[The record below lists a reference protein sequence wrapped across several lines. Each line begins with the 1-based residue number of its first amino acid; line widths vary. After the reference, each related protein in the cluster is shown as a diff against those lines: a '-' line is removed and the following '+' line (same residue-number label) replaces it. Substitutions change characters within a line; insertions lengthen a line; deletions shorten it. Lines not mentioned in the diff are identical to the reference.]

1 MSDSGHRFTF
11 HSEAWRQHKLTDS
24 VRNTSD
30 YKHDEALAIYLQRGQ
45 DEAIDVIKQDYL
57 SSQSPVL
64 KSIIDLYMT
73 PQFPSEETQ
82 RDIPVNYSG

>member
-1 MSDSGHRFTF
+1 M
-11 HSEAWRQHKLTDS
+11 A
-24 VRNTSD
+24 
-30 YKHDEALAIYLQRGQ
+30 KHDEALTKHLQHGQ
-45 DEAIDVIKQDYL
+45 GEAIDVIKQDYL

-64 KSIIDLYMT
+64 KSIIDLDMI